1 LFDLSIIALTDE
13 WALGEFVICVR
24 DRDAL
29 SLSARRL
36 LDHLLLR
43 APALQARP

>member
-1 LFDLSIIALTDE
+1 LVDD

-24 DRDAL
+24 DADAL

-36 LDHLLLR
+36 LNHLLAR
-43 APALQARP
+43 APSHSG